1 MIFSQL
7 ILNKKIW
14 EHFYNAFDNGRL
26 PHALLLHG
34 SQGVGKEAHAMEL
47 AALLNCNNLQ
57 NKGPCG
63 NCSSCN
69 KTKSFKHE
77 NVKLVLP
84 FPRGGISSSK
94 DSPLK
99 AFKNEKA
106 FQDYLDLLKEKSDDP
121 YLQMRVPNAN
131 TILINSIRDLKQD
144 VLKSTINNGWKVVM
158 IFQAEKLCVPSPAA
172 AHALLKILE
181 EPPDQTIMIL
191 VSSNPNMILDTIRS
205 RCQHFHFPPIPNQII
220 QSRLEEKGQAS
231 DQAAIISRIS
241 NGNITLSRELALNY
255 EDLMKKVYVL
265 LNSCFSKDP
274 SIWEKCIEILS
285 TLKRKDIY
293 LLEQLFYL
301 TILFFRDLHYYAST
315 GVVDDIIYKNH
326 VDKIK
331 KLCQSNPNGDWQTC
345 IQHIENTRNYILR
358 NGNMSLMT
366 INMIIDMQMS
376 IQGKF
381 NDTFKLSDWIAT

>member
-1 MIFSQL
+1 
-7 ILNKKIW
+7 
-14 EHFYNAFDNGRL
+14 
-26 PHALLLHG
+26 
-34 SQGVGKEAHAMEL
+34 
-47 AALLNCNNLQ
+47 
-57 NKGPCG
+57 
-63 NCSSCN
+63 
-69 KTKSFKHE
+69 
-77 NVKLVLP
+77 
-84 FPRGGISSSK
+84 
-94 DSPLK
+94 LK

-144 VLKSTINNGWKVVM
+144 VLKSTINNAWKVIM
-158 IFQAEKLCVPSPAA
+158 IFQAEKLCVPNPAA

-181 EPPDQTIMIL
+181 EPPDQTIIIL
-191 VSSNPNMILDTIRS
+191 VSSNSDMILDTIRS
-205 RCQHFHFPPIPNQII
+205 RCQQFHFSPISNQII
-220 QSRLEEKGQAS
+220 QARLEEKGQS
-231 DQAAIISRIS
+231 VDQAAIISRIS
-241 NGNITLSRELALNY
+241 KGNITLSRELALNY

-274 SIWEKCIEILS
+274 SIWEKCIDILS

-315 GVVDDIIYKNH
+315 DDDDDIIYKNH

-331 KLCQSNPNGDWQTC
+331 KLCQSNPNGDWKSC
-345 IQHIENTRNYILR
+345 IDHMENTRNYILR

-366 INMIIDMQMS
+366 MNMIIDMQMS

-381 NDTFKLSDWIAT
+381 HDTFKLSDWIAT